1 MSINIKI
8 LGTGCPKCKQTTA
21 IVQEVISEN
30 NIDATIEKVEDIME
44 IMKYNVMSTPA
55 LVINDEIKIKGRVPS
70 KAEITAL
77 LMENLLTKNS
87 ADADCGCSDNKCCQ

>member
-21 IVQEVISEN
+21 AVQEVVTEN

-55 LVINDEIKIKGRVPS
+55 LVINEEIKIKGRVPS

-77 LMENLLTKNS
+77 LMNLQKKDVTPT
-87 ADADCGCSDNKCCQ
+87 DGCCTDSKCC

>member
-21 IVQEVISEN
+21 AVQEVVTEN

-70 KAEITAL
+70 KAEITAF
-77 LMENLLTKNS
+77 LMNLQKK
-87 ADADCGCSDNKCCQ
+87 DAAPTDGCCSDSKCC